1 MSSIVAKSA
10 VLLDIVCAS
19 RTPLTFTRLVELS
32 GMPKSSTHRI
42 LAVLVAE
49 RLLSFDPDR
58 QTYQPGLRLLG
69 WSTRALSANDLPSIA
84 TDIMESLNQRT
95 GAHVCLSVLA
105 GTAVLYIK
113 TVDSIEP
120 YRLAPRV
127 GEYSL
132 IHASASGKVML
143 AHQRPAKR
151 DAIVAELNLERC
163 TENTITSRR
172 AFAKELRDVAKR
184 GIALCDR
191 EEFLLVNGMSAPI
204 FGHHGEVVAAM
215 SIWDLAERKPIEALL
230 RNESDLRAAAQAL
243 STRLGAPDDL
253 PDAA

>member
-10 VLLDIVCAS
+10 GLLDIVCANS
-19 RTPLTFTRLVELS
+19 TPLTFTRLVELS
-32 GMPKSSTHRI
+32 GMTKSSTHRI
-42 LAVLVAE
+42 LSVLVAE

-58 QTYQPGLRLLG
+58 QTYQPGVRLLG
-69 WSTRALSANDLPSIA
+69 WSSRALSANDLPSVA
-84 TDIMESLNQRT
+84 SDIMESLNRNT

-105 GTAVLYIK
+105 GNTVLFIK

-127 GEYSL
+127 GEYSQ
-132 IHASASGKVML
+132 IHASAAGKVML
-143 AHQRPAKR
+143 AHLRPAKR
-151 DAIVAELNLERC
+151 DAIVAEMNLERC

-191 EEFLLVNGMSAPI
+191 EEFLLVNGISAPV
-204 FGHHGEVVAAM
+204 FGHHGEVIAAM
-215 SIWDLAERKPIEALL
+215 SLWDLVERNPINALL
-230 RNESDLRAAAQAL
+230 RHEEDLRAAARAL
-243 STRLGAPDDL
+243 SARLGAQDGM